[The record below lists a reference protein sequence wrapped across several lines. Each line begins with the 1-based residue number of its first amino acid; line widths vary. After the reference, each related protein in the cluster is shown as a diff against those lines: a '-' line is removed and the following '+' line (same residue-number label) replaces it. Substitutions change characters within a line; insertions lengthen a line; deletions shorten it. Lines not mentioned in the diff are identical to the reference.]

1 MLEMFPITMPDLCSL
16 PAKTRARESI
26 SRLCQAA
33 LLSLPLLASLA
44 ILLEEQQLLQVLE
57 LQDLVLQVLELQ
69 DLVLQAL
76 LQF

>member
-1 MLEMFPITMPDLCSL
+1 MS
-16 PAKTRARESI
+16 A
-26 SRLCQAA
+26 QAG

-57 LQDLVLQVLELQ
+57 LQDLVLQ
-69 DLVLQAL
+69 AL

>member
-1 MLEMFPITMPDLCSL
+1 MS
-16 PAKTRARESI
+16 A
-26 SRLCQAA
+26 QAA

-44 ILLEEQQLLQVLE
+44 ILLEEQQLLQE
-57 LQDLVLQVLELQ
+57 LELQ